1 MISLMISIVGVN
13 LVDNLLEREPSFSYY
28 AGGALTMVALIGF
41 YALLAREGSDSKKEG
56 GITGCLY
63 EEWSYNFTLMSETE
77 GLIYANR
84 QSRGI

>member
-41 YALLAREGSDSKKEG
+41 YALLAREGSDSKKEEG
-56 GITGCLY
+56 AQPVVYTRNGRITLHLCQK
-63 EEWSYNFTLMSETE
+63 
-77 GLIYANR
+77 R
-84 QSRGI
+84 RV